1 MVKGD
6 KMQISKNIQQELVI
20 LLQQGYS
27 IDSICKAMGK
37 KYKNVEF
44 KKSDIFLIAK
54 KNNIKVG
61 SKDLTKEKIDLNTAK
76 NMMPELLKN
85 NDLMGQVKSKL
96 ILVFVCILVLLG
108 VIGFLVNWKIAL
120 YVGIGVLVLI
130 GIAVGIS
137 YFKFVKPNKAVRDAV
152 KSNLRKKK

>member
-1 MVKGD
+1 
-6 KMQISKNIQQELVI
+6 MQISKNIQQELVI

-27 IDSICKAMGK
+27 IDSVCKAMSK

-44 KKSDIFLIAK
+44 KKSDVFLIAK

-85 NDLMGQVKSKL
+85 NDIMSQVKSKL
-96 ILVFVCILVLLG
+96 ILVLVCILVLLA
-108 VIGFLVNWKIAL
+108 VTGFLAGWKIAL
-120 YVGIGVLVLI
+120 YIGIGVFVLI

>member
-108 VIGFLVNWKIAL
+108 VIGFLVDWKIAL

>member
-61 SKDLTKEKIDLNTAK
+61 SNDLTKEKIDLNTAK

-108 VIGFLVNWKIAL
+108 AIGFLAGWKIAL

-152 KSNLRKKK
+152 KSNLRQKK

>member
-1 MVKGD
+1 
-6 KMQISKNIQQELVI
+6 MQIPKNVQQELVI

-76 NMMPELLKN
+76 NMMPDLLKN
-85 NDLMGQVKSKL
+85 NDLMGQIKSKL

-108 VIGFLVNWKIAL
+108 AIGFLAGWKIAL

>member
-27 IDSICKAMGK
+27 IDSVCKAMSK

-44 KKSDIFLIAK
+44 KKSDVFLIAK

-85 NDLMGQVKSKL
+85 NDIMSQVKSKL
-96 ILVFVCILVLLG
+96 ILVLICILVLIG
-108 VIGFLVNWKIAL
+108 VVGFLAGWKIAL
-120 YVGIGVLVLI
+120 YMGIGVFVLI